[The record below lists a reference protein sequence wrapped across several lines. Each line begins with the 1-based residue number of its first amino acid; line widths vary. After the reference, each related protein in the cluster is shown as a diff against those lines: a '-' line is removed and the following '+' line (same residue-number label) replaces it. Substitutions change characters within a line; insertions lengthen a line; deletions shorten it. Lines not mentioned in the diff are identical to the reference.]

1 MLPGGPARG
10 KLDRVGVGRAKRGP
24 VMPLDQG
31 IEYIASACPYD
42 CPSTCALEVERLD
55 GRRIGR
61 VRGAA
66 AARRSGRS
74 RETTRRREARPT
86 ALLHPEDL
94 AAMAVGEGQAV
105 RLGNPR
111 GSVVVH
117 AARFDGLQRGV
128 VVVESVWP
136 NRDFVEG
143 IGVNA
148 LIGADAVAPRGGA
161 AFHDTAVWIRP
172 A

>member
-1 MLPGGPARG
+1 
-10 KLDRVGVGRAKRGP
+10 
-24 VMPLDQG
+24 
-31 IEYIASACPYD
+31 
-42 CPSTCALEVERLD
+42 
-55 GRRIGR
+55 
-61 VRGAA
+61 
-66 AARRSGRS
+66 
-74 RETTRRREARPT
+74 
-86 ALLHPEDL
+86 
-94 AAMAVGEGQAV
+94 MAVGEGQAV

>member
-1 MLPGGPARG
+1 
-10 KLDRVGVGRAKRGP
+10 
-24 VMPLDQG
+24 
-31 IEYIASACPYD
+31 
-42 CPSTCALEVERLD
+42 
-55 GRRIGR
+55 
-61 VRGAA
+61 
-66 AARRSGRS
+66 
-74 RETTRRREARPT
+74 
-86 ALLHPEDL
+86 
-94 AAMAVGEGQAV
+94 MAVGEGQTV

-117 AARFDGLQRGV
+117 AAPFDGLQRGV
-128 VVVESVWP
+128 VVVESIWP

-143 IGVNA
+143 IGVNV